1 MIGMPPWMPYF
12 LSLHSKFPLR
22 PRGVKCPTY
31 SDKHDKLIRCQ
42 KCQRQ
47 QLRHVI
53 LGIRVKILQT
63 KIQLTKQDLRKNK
76 PARNDY
82 LTQPKIPLVL
92 VLDHVTNSHNI
103 GSFIRLADAFA
114 IEKVIV
120 CGEITISDKK
130 LNKASRNEAKWV
142 CVEYSDNTAT
152 SLQIL
157 SNKGYTIY
165 SVELC
170 QKSVDY
176 SGVTYSSPSVLVLG
190 NERKGVS
197 EGALKLSNEHI
208 HIPMFGM
215 GNSLNV
221 STAGAIVLAECANQI
236 RKQAQP

>member
-1 MIGMPPWMPYF
+1 
-12 LSLHSKFPLR
+12 LH
-22 PRGVKCPTY
+22 
-31 SDKHDKLIRCQ
+31 
-42 KCQRQ
+42 
-47 QLRHVI
+47 
-53 LGIRVKILQT
+53 T
-63 KIQLTKQDLRKNK
+63 KIQQSKQDLRKNK
-76 PARNDY
+76 PSREDY

-120 CGEITISDKK
+120 CGDLTISDKK

-142 CVEYSDNTAT
+142 HVEYSDSTIT
-152 SLQIL
+152 SLNTL
-157 SNKGYTIY
+157 LDEGYTVY

-170 QKSVDY
+170 HESVDY
-176 SGVTYSSPSVLVLG
+176 SDVTYPARCALVLG

-197 EGALKLSNEHI
+197 EVALQVSQQHI

-236 RKQAQP
+236 RKLPQT